1 MANISISLPDELLN
15 YIDLKIENH
24 SFLIQSLLQHWR
36 QQQEEDALATA
47 CVLVDELD
55 LGWDSG
61 WQTAAITDLEASGL

>member
-15 YIDLKIENH
+15 YIDLKIDNH
-24 SFLIQSLLQHWR
+24 NSLIQSLLQHWR

-47 CVLVDELD
+47 CTLVDDLD

-61 WQTAAITDLEASGL
+61 WQTAAITDLEVSGL

>member
-1 MANISISLPDELLN
+1 MANISVSLPDELLL
-15 YIDLKIENH
+15 YIDRKIENH
-24 SFLIQSLLQHWR
+24 NSLIQSLLQHWR

-47 CVLVDELD
+47 CALVDELD